1 MPLTDGARL
10 RAGVDYPTNLS
21 DFDRFFPDETA
32 CERFLERL
40 RWPEGFVC
48 PACGHSGAPWRSAR
62 GRLCANCRRRASV
75 TAGTIF
81 QGTRKPLKLWF
92 ITAWEIVGHKY
103 GVNALNVQRMLGL
116 HSYKTAWSWLH
127 KLRRAMVR
135 PDRDRLLGVVEVDE
149 TYVGG
154 PEDGTQGRHT
164 EKRAIVAIAVEVIDE
179 KQLGRVRLRRV
190 AGVNAETL
198 EPFVIESVEPGS
210 SVLTDGWRA
219 YASLSARGYDHMV
232 INQSASPDPAHVLM
246 PAVHR
251 VSALLKRWLLG
262 TYQGAVS
269 REHLNYYL
277 DEYTFRFNRRSSR
290 SRGLLFYRLMEQA
303 VRTGHTTTHAL
314 FMATGRGRR

>member
-1 MPLTDGARL
+1 M
-10 RAGVDYPTNLS
+10 
-21 DFDRFFPDETA
+21 
-32 CERFLERL
+32 
-40 RWPEGFVC
+40 
-48 PACGHSGAPWRSAR
+48 
-62 GRLCANCRRRASV
+62 

-179 KQLGRVRLRRV
+179 K
-190 AGVNAETL
+190 
-198 EPFVIESVEPGS
+198 
-210 SVLTDGWRA
+210 
-219 YASLSARGYDHMV
+219 
-232 INQSASPDPAHVLM
+232 
-246 PAVHR
+246 
-251 VSALLKRWLLG
+251 
-262 TYQGAVS
+262 
-269 REHLNYYL
+269 
-277 DEYTFRFNRRSSR
+277 
-290 SRGLLFYRLMEQA
+290 
-303 VRTGHTTTHAL
+303 
-314 FMATGRGRR
+314 